1 MFFVDAGRQGKQC
14 SEALYTIKALKKEK
28 SSLQS
33 AAHAVFVVYRG
44 VPSPPTCACM

>member
-1 MFFVDAGRQGKQC
+1 MFFVDAGLQGKQC
-14 SEALYTIKALKKEK
+14 SEALDTIKALKKEE

-33 AAHAVFVVYRG
+33 AAHAIFAVHRG